1 MEKTLLECWDKLS
14 FVGCE
19 MRGIVEALVAAHEG
33 RCPKAVL
40 EAESGRSE
48 PPPHA
53 GVWGAGSS
61 NWFFPGNREISK
73 KNRAAIERERAIT
86 ERD

>member
-40 EAESGRSE
+40 EAESGDEAQRTAASR
-48 PPPHA
+48 
-53 GVWGAGSS
+53 GRLGCWVIQL
-61 NWFFPGNREISK
+61 FFPGKQGDFQEK
-73 KNRAAIERERAIT
+73 QGG
-86 ERD
+86 D